1 LALSTAGSSS
11 SLSPSTR
18 LGPYEIT
25 APLGAGGMGEVY
37 RARDTRLD
45 REVAIKLLPPQLAAD
60 PQFRARFE
68 REAKSVS
75 ALNHPHICTLHD
87 LGSATVGG
95 EELHYLVLE
104 LIDGESLAQRLAKGP
119 LPVEDVLRY
128 GVQVASALDA
138 AHRQSIVHRDLKPG
152 NVMITKTGA
161 KLLDF
166 GLARSSDG
174 KGVVEAIS
182 SLNTVDKPLTEQG
195 TIVGTFQYMAPEQLE
210 GQAADARTDIFAL
223 GALLFE
229 MATGRKAFEGKSRTS
244 LIAAIVSSQPPAISS
259 VQAMTPP
266 ALDHVVRK
274 CLEKDPDDRWQSA
287 RDVTAELRWIAEGGS
302 RVGLPGIIS
311 TRRRVREGLAWG
323 AFAVASL
330 AALGFAVAWAHRAPQ
345 PAPVVRFQIPNP
357 DGVIDVGPPVISP
370 DGRVIAFDAT
380 DVAGKREIWVRPLDA
395 IESRPLAG
403 TEGALRPIWSPD
415 SRGVAFMSG
424 GKLRRVAVSG
434 GPAQT
439 VADAPN
445 GADGTW
451 GPQGVILFD
460 GRTNDPVWKVDAAGG
475 VAKPV
480 VTPDPAKGIMGA
492 GWPAFLPGGR
502 HFLYQTTAANP
513 DDTTLMVGALEG
525 TESKPLLKTT
535 SQVVYAPPGYL
546 LFVRDRTLVAQPFD
560 PRKQEIR
567 GEPIPLGEGLGLDNV
582 GLASISAS
590 ATGVL
595 AYRPG
600 QGARRRLLWMD
611 RSGKETP
618 ALKEER
624 EYGDTWLSPDNRR
637 LVFGAEEAGGKGDL
651 WIQDFDRG
659 TTTRFTF
666 GPERA
671 FDPVWSPDG
680 RRIVFS
686 TQRKNRDLYVKDA
699 AGTGD
704 AELLLESDEDKFVTD
719 WSRDGAYVIFTSR
732 GLDTGFDLWALPMT
746 GDRKPFPLR
755 KTKFGESNASVSP
768 DGRFLAFQSNESGRV
783 EVYVQEFPAAKSKWQ
798 VSPDGGREPFWRADG
813 RELYYRAPDAKLMA
827 VPVEKSATFT
837 AGTPHAL
844 FQARFALATVRG
856 LYRPAPDGQRFLTLA
871 PLGRGA
877 MQPATVILN
886 WTSAIQQGG
895 SSLIP

>member
-1 LALSTAGSSS
+1 MSTASSSSRS

-104 LIDGESLAQRLAKGP
+104 LIEGESLAQRLAKGP

-128 GVQVASALDA
+128 GGQVASALDA
-138 AHRQSIVHRDLKPG
+138 AHRQAIVHRDLKPG

-174 KGVVEAIS
+174 QGVVEAIS

-210 GQAADARTDIFAL
+210 GLAADARTDIFAL
-223 GALLFE
+223 GALLYE
-229 MATGRKAFEGKSRTS
+229 MATGRKAFDGKSRTS
-244 LIAAIVSSQPPAISS
+244 LIAAIISS
-259 VQAMTPP
+259 HPPPISTAQAMTPP

-287 RDVTAELRWIAEGGS
+287 RDVMAELHWIAEGGS

-311 TRRRVREGLAWG
+311 TRRKVREGLAWG
-323 AFAVASL
+323 AFAVAGL
-330 AALGFAVAWAHRAPQ
+330 AAVGFAVAWARRAPQ

-357 DGVIDVGPPVISP
+357 DGVTDIGPPVISP
-370 DGRVIAFDAT
+370 DGRIIAFDAT
-380 DVAGKREIWVRPLDA
+380 DVGGKRQIWIRPLDA
-395 IESRPLAG
+395 LESRPLSG

-415 SRGVAFMSG
+415 SRAVAFVAG
-424 GKLRRVAVSG
+424 DKLRRASVAG

-439 VADAPN
+439 IADVQR

-451 GPQGVILFD
+451 SPQGVILFD
-460 GRTNDPVWKVDAAGG
+460 GQTNDPVWRVDAAGG
-475 VAKPV
+475 VPKPL
-480 VTPDPAKGIMGA
+480 VTPDPTKGMMGA
-492 GWPAFLPGGR
+492 GFPVFLPGGR
-502 HFLYQTTAANP
+502 YFLHQVTMANP
-513 DDTTLMVGALEG
+513 EENTLVVRALDG
-525 TESKPLLKTT
+525 TESKTLLKTT
-535 SQVVYAPPGYL
+535 SQVIYAAPGYL

-560 PRKQEIR
+560 PQRREIR

-590 ATGVL
+590 TNRVL

-600 QGARRRLLWMD
+600 QAARRRLVWVD
-611 RSGKETP
+611 RSGKEI
-618 ALKEER
+618 ADFGDER
-624 EYGDTWLSPDNRR
+624 EYVDTWLSPDGRR
-637 LVFGAEEAGGKGDL
+637 VAFGADAQGDKGDI
-651 WIQDFDRG
+651 WIRDSARG

-680 RRIVFS
+680 RRIAFS
-686 TQRKNRDLYVKDA
+686 MQRKNWDLYVKDA
-699 AGTGD
+699 AGTGE
-704 AELLLESDEDKFVTD
+704 AELLLESAEDKFVTD
-719 WSRDGAYVIFTSR
+719 WTRDGAYVVFSSR
-732 GLDTGFDLWALPMT
+732 GKDTTWDLWAMPT
-746 GDRKPFPLR
+746 AGGHKPFPLR
-755 KTKFGESNASVSP
+755 KTKFSELNGSVSP
-768 DGRFLAFQSNESGRV
+768 DGRFLAYQSNESGRV
-783 EVYVQEFPAAKSKWQ
+783 EVYVQEFPEAKSKWQ
-798 VSPDGGREPFWRADG
+798 VSPDGGRQPFWRGDG
-813 RELYYRAPDAKLMA
+813 RELYYLAPNAKLMV
-827 VPVEKSATFT
+827 VPVEKGPGFT
-837 AGTPHAL
+837 TGTPQAL
-844 FQARFALATVRG
+844 FQARFAPLVARG
-856 LYRPAPDGQRFLTLA
+856 LYRPTPDGQRFLILS
-871 PLGRGA
+871 PLGRDA

-886 WTSAIQQGG
+886 WTSGIQQGG
-895 SSLIP
+895 SSSVP

>member
-1 LALSTAGSSS
+1 
-11 SLSPSTR
+11 
-18 LGPYEIT
+18 
-25 APLGAGGMGEVY
+25 MGEVY

-45 REVAIKLLPPQLAAD
+45 RDVAVKLLPLHLAAD

-68 REAKSVS
+68 REAKSIS
-75 ALNHPHICTLHD
+75 GLNHPHICTLHD
-87 LGSATVGG
+87 VGSAMVAG
-95 EELHYLVLE
+95 EELQYLVLE
-104 LIDGESLAQRLAKGP
+104 LIEGESLAQKLAKGP
-119 LPVEDVLRY
+119 LSVEDLLRY

-138 AHRQSIVHRDLKPG
+138 AHRQGIVHRDLKPG

-166 GLARSSDG
+166 GLARSGDG

-195 TIVGTFQYMAPEQLE
+195 TIVGTFQFMAPELLE

-223 GALLFE
+223 GALLYE
-229 MATGRKAFEGKSRTS
+229 MATGHKAFDGKTRTS
-244 LIAAIVSSQPPAISS
+244 LIAAIISSQPPTISS

-287 RDVTAELRWIAEGGS
+287 RDVMAELQWIAEGGS

-311 TRRRVREGLAWG
+311 TRRRVREGAAWA

-330 AALGFAVAWAHRAPQ
+330 AALGFGVAWNRRAPQ
-345 PAPVVRFQIPNP
+345 PAPLVRFQIPNP
-357 DGVIDVGPPVISP
+357 EGVTDVGPPVISP
-370 DGRVIAFDAT
+370 DGRAIAFDAA
-380 DVAGKREIWVRPLDA
+380 DAAGKREIWIRPLDA

-415 SRGVAFMSG
+415 SRAIAFMSA
-424 GKLRRVAVSG
+424 GKLRRVAVAG

-439 VADAPN
+439 IADAPN
-445 GADGTW
+445 GADGAW

-460 GRTNDPVWKVDAAGG
+460 GRANDPVWRVEAAGG

-480 VTPDPAKGIMGA
+480 VTPDTAKGIMGA

-513 DDTTLMVGALEG
+513 EDTTLMVRALDG
-525 TESKPLLKTT
+525 TEGKPLLKTA

-560 PRKQEIR
+560 PQKQEIR
-567 GEPIPLGEGLGLDNV
+567 GEPVPLGEGLGLDNV

-590 ATGVL
+590 ANGVL

-600 QGARRRLLWMD
+600 QGARLRLLWMD
-611 RSGKETP
+611 RSGKETA
-618 ALKEER
+618 ALEEQR
-624 EYGDTWLSPDNRR
+624 EYGDTWLSPDGRR
-637 LVFGAEEAGGKGDL
+637 LVFGADEAGGKGDL
-651 WIQDFDRG
+651 WIRDFDRG

-671 FDPVWSPDG
+671 FGPVWSPDG

-686 TQRKNRDLYVKDA
+686 TQRTSRDLYIKDA
-699 AGTGD
+699 AGTGE
-704 AELLLESDEDKFVTD
+704 AEPLLESAEDKFVTD
-719 WSRDGAYVIFTSR
+719 WTKDGAYVVFSSR
-732 GLDTGFDLWALPMT
+732 GADTGWDLWALRMT

-755 KTKFGESNASVSP
+755 KTKFAELNATVSP
-768 DGRFLAFQSNESGRV
+768 DGRFLAYQSNESGRV
-783 EVYVQEFPAAKSKWQ
+783 EIYVQEFPEAKSKWQ

-813 RELYYRAPDAKLMA
+813 RELYYRAPNAKLMA
-827 VPVEKSATFT
+827 VSVEKAAAFT
-837 AGTPHAL
+837 SGTPQPL
-844 FQARFALATVRG
+844 FQARFASITARG
-856 LYRPAPDGQRFLTLA
+856 LYRPTPDGQRFLVLA
-871 PLGRGA
+871 PLGREA

-886 WTSAIQQGG
+886 WTSAILQAG
-895 SSLIP
+895 SSATP